1 MHKVRPV
8 KEPTASTFVFH
19 HSPVAWRLG
28 LIHHPRLS
36 AWMLPGGHVE
46 PDENAAEAALREVRE
61 ETGLT
66 VRLLPGPAVPLPTGF
81 PHGAV
86 PAPWWV
92 VELTAAPDRHTPAP
106 HVHIDHLYVA
116 VADTEVPAGDTGFSR
131 PVTGRQRVSRRRRP
145 QAWPMIEPTRSPPPL
160 PRKRPRPHHAH
171 PDTRTTTR
179 FRGNITDRGS
189 PTSHHALLPL
199 PQKRNRRPGRGL
211 GDVVDVALSCDDTH
225 PPRGLR
231 AGAFPLMTR
240 VVVTV
245 GLVATGAALR
255 RPVGDGCRWPE

>member
-1 MHKVRPV
+1 MHKVRRV

-19 HSPVAWRLG
+19 HSPGEWHLG

-66 VRLLPGPAVPLPTGF
+66 VRLLPGPAVPLPTDF

-86 PAPWWV
+86 PTPWWV

-116 VADTEVPAGDTGFSR
+116 VADTEDPAGD
-131 PVTGRQRVSRRRRP
+131 P
-145 QAWPMIEPTRSPPPL
+145 
-160 PRKRPRPHHAH
+160 AH
-171 PDTRTTTR
+171 PFAWFTATELMEA
-179 FRGNITDRGS
+179 S
-189 PTSHHALLPL
+189 
-199 PQKRNRRPGRGL
+199 
-211 GDVVDVALSCDDTH
+211 DVAPDSRLQ
-225 PPRGLR
+225 
-231 AGAFPLMTR
+231 
-240 VVVTV
+240 
-245 GLVATGAALR
+245 AAELFGR
-255 RPVGDGCRWPE
+255 IGDLAD